1 MCQVPPGAYAES
13 AMNRVAPYH
22 PTPGS
27 VRQAREHVTVVA
39 RGAGA
44 SEDTVERA
52 RLLTSELTTNAVLHA
67 RTPFTVT
74 VTPRG
79 SRLRVAV
86 SDGSPA
92 SPAMRPFGPQA
103 STGRGLRLLATLSLA
118 YGIDADVPPTA
129 GTAARVAT
137 GKTVWFEV
145 ELAPAR
151 EGSARNSAGSTMDAL
166 MAETFAGIDFL
177 AELGEAGDVVPP
189 QGIS

>member
-1 MCQVPPGAYAES
+1 MPRIAPGAYAES

-22 PTPGS
+22 PTPAS
-27 VRQAREHVTVVA
+27 VRQAREHVTAAA
-39 RGAGA
+39 RRSGA
-44 SEDTVERA
+44 SEDAVERA

-74 VTPRG
+74 VSRRG
-79 SRLRVAV
+79 SRLHVAV

-118 YGIDADVPPTA
+118 YGIDADGAGSAAPAGPP
-129 GTAARVAT
+129 RMST

-145 ELAPAR
+145 ELAP
-151 EGSARNSAGSTMDAL
+151 SRNDSAGSPADAL

-189 QGIS
+189 QPIS